1 MSKGTINRVIIV
13 GNVGADPD
21 VRETKTGQIVNL
33 RVATTDSRKNQQ
45 GQYEDETEWH
55 RITVFGKTAEAMA
68 QYCKKGNK
76 VYVEGRIKQSKYTDK
91 KDGTEKVSVEI
102 IATDVQLLNRI
113 DGDSKPSATK
123 HAAPDLDDDIPF

>member
-21 VRETKTGQIVNL
+21 VRDTKSGQIVNL

-76 VYVEGRIKQSKYTDK
+76 VYVEGRIKQSKYQDK
-91 KDGTEKVSVEI
+91 KDGTEKISVEI

-113 DGDSKPSATK
+113 DGDHKPAATK